1 MCCISTYITRVRRGT
16 RVLRCM
22 CSACTCACVACRV
35 CRAVLVGEEKEM
47 NKKLRDEMD
56 AAFQEIQS
64 M

>member
-1 MCCISTYITRVRRGT
+1 
-16 RVLRCM
+16 
-22 CSACTCACVACRV
+22 V
-35 CRAVLVGEEKEM
+35 CHAVLVGEEKEI

>member
-1 MCCISTYITRVRRGT
+1 VHVRVH
-16 RVLRCM
+16 V
-22 CSACTCACVACRV
+22 SHVV
-35 CRAVLVGEEKEM
+35 CHAVLVGEEKEI